1 VLNHETTGHVPNM
14 KIHVLTTLA
23 EIDDNF
29 AVNRRSTSGENGPV
43 VVIDVLRSS
52 SSILNAFSNGCK
64 EIIPVESVERALSL
78 KSALF
83 ESDLVLCGERD
94 GKKINGFELGNSPY
108 EYTREKI
115 GNKSLIFTSTNGSVA
130 LIKLKKCNA
139 VHICGFQN
147 ITEVGN
153 LICTAE
159 NGTETEYGSIDISC
173 SGHKK
178 NFALED
184 VICAGMLIDKVISRL
199 SRDCD
204 LSDSARSAYQ
214 LYEHNA
220 DSLNT
225 LLKEV
230 DHGRELMDLGM
241 EKDLDFCIQID
252 TIPLLPVYSDGKI
265 KRAE

>member
-1 VLNHETTGHVPNM
+1 MLNQATAGHVPNM

-29 AVNRRSTSGENGPV
+29 AVSRRAKSGENDPV

-78 KSALF
+78 HSALV
-83 ESDLVLCGERD
+83 ESDLVLCGERY
-94 GKKINGFELGNSPY
+94 GKKINGFELGNSPS

-115 GNKSLIFTSTNGSVA
+115 MNKSLIFASTNGSVA
-130 LIKLKKCNA
+130 LTKLKQCNA

-147 ITEVGN
+147 ITAVCDS
-153 LICTAE
+153 ICTSAQ
-159 NGTETEYGSIDISC
+159 GAETEYGSMDIIC
-173 SGHKK
+173 SGHKN

-184 VICAGMLIDKVISRL
+184 IICAGMLIDKVISKL
-199 SRDCD
+199 NHDSD
-204 LSDSARSAYQ
+204 LSDSARSAHQ

-220 DSLNT
+220 NSLNT
-225 LLKEV
+225 MIQEV
-230 DHGRELMDLGM
+230 DHGRELFDLGM
-241 EKDLDFCIQID
+241 ENDLDFCIQID

-265 KRAE
+265 TRAE